1 MGAEV
6 VEGPGGWASYMLF
19 FFFLLVVVPEAP
31 VSVLQRHGDD
41 AAVKGPSLPAIW
53 TGAIIE

>member
-6 VEGPGGWASYMLF
+6 VGGWASYMLF
-19 FFFLLVVVPEAP
+19 FSFLLVVVPEAP